1 MYGTEHAR
9 DRWIYRALYS
19 SVCTA
24 QCRSPLLVISSYIK
38 LKETQLIFFPQACT
52 HESRLIIQTLQTFYF
67 RTYGLKSTGDLVPYK
82 RQGFDAEPHGVGRL

>member
-52 HESRLIIQTLQTFYF
+52 HESRFIIQTLQTTNVLFSYV
-67 RTYGLKSTGDLVPYK
+67 RSEIDG
-82 RQGFDAEPHGVGRL
+82 